1 MEQANDSL
9 PGSSV
14 YIRYNDFYSIGLSVA
29 GITMVLIS
37 LTIKERNLYY
47 DSFLILA
54 VLLLVHGIYALNR
67 RNYIRL
73 DKQNKTVK
81 IFDTPIFWA
90 RKYKYDRLFFKD
102 KKLYREIDGKTELI
116 AIVRYQCRKD
126 DFDAF
131 IEEIN
136 KGV

>member
-9 PGSSV
+9 PGSSA